1 MPFISYSAGLREA
14 VILICFFFVCLFG
27 LFVCLKLD
35 DKDSVHDK
43 VCLSVFRLLFPLMF
57 RLTLLGKEGN
67 VKH

>member
-14 VILICFFFVCLFG
+14 VILICFVCLFVWFG
-27 LFVCLKLD
+27 CLKLD
-35 DKDSVHDK
+35 NKDSLHDK

-57 RLTLLGKEGN
+57 HITLLGKESK

>member
-1 MPFISYSAGLREA
+1 MPFISYSAGLRQA
-14 VILICFFFVCLFG
+14 VILIWFLVLLFG

-35 DKDSVHDK
+35 NEDSLHDK

-57 RLTLLGKEGN
+57 HLTLLGKESK